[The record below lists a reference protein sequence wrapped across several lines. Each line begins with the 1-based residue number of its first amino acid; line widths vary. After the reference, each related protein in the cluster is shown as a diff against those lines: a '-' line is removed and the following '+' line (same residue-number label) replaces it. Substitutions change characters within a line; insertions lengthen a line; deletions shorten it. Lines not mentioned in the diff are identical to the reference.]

1 MIDNIPES
9 DYVNNRMSAIEPRRE
24 RLRTLHSIRRKTR
37 EEGEEYN
44 ELRDSLG
51 VYLFEILYNDIGH
64 MEEVIRATDGAEVD
78 WMRQSGIQ
86 WVVPLT
92 HGFNLQVMNEEVFFR
107 LDETRLSNITEDYG
121 TVRAV
126 YERVQR
132 MYRDWVS
139 G

>member
-9 DYVNNRMSAIEPRRE
+9 DYVNNRMSAIEPHRE
-24 RLRTLHSIRRKTR
+24 RLRTLQAIRRKTR

-44 ELRDSLG
+44 DLRDSLG
-51 VYLFEILYNDIGH
+51 VYLFEILYNDIQR

-86 WVVPLT
+86 WVVPLS

-132 MYRDWVS
+132 RYRDWVS